1 MIKKYNIEQFRKDY
15 PDDDT
20 CLNKLFQL
28 RYDNLVCPK
37 CDSDKKFTRV
47 KNRRSY
53 QCPCC
58 GFQVYPTAGTP
69 FENCKKP
76 LTYWFYAIFLMTTT
90 RNGVAAKELE
100 RLLHISYPTALRMAH
115 QIKKLMGA
123 NTNEKLTGVV
133 EIDES
138 WAGGKFGLMNKKR
151 RQKFTDQDGNA
162 IDNKVGIMGFVAR
175 DGQVRT
181 EVMTDAKTY
190 KERVRAN
197 VAPTATIVTDSHA
210 GYDGLNVEF
219 FKHEVINKLAG
230 EYRREDWHTNTIEG
244 FWSQLKRM
252 LKGTHIHCQARYLQ
266 LYADEAAFRYM
277 NRKRQDEM
285 FHLILEKVTF

>member
-1 MIKKYNIEQFRKDY
+1 MNKYTIEQFRKDY

-20 CLNKLFQL
+20 CLNKIFEL
-28 RYDNLVCPK
+28 RYSNLICPK
-37 CDSDKKFTRV
+37 CDSDKKFVRV

-69 FENCKKP
+69 FHNCKKP
-76 LTYWFYAIFLMTTT
+76 LTYWFYAIFLQTTT

-100 RLLHISYPTALRMAH
+100 RLLSISYPTALRMSH

-123 NTNEKLTGVV
+123 NSKEKLTGIV

-138 WAGGKFGLMNKKR
+138 YAGGKFALMNKKR
-151 RQKFTDQDGNA
+151 KKKFTDENGEF
-162 IDNKVGIMGFVAR
+162 IDNKVGIMGFVSR
-175 DGQVRT
+175 GGEVRT
-181 EVMTDAKTY
+181 EVMTDKKTF

-197 VAPTATIVTDSHA
+197 VSKDAIIVTDSHA
-210 GYDGLNVEF
+210 GYDGLSVDF

-230 EYRREDWHTNTIEG
+230 EYRREDWHVNTIEG

-252 LKGTHIHCQARYLQ
+252 LKGTHIHCEARYLQ

-277 NRKRQDEM
+277 NRKNQDEM
-285 FHLILEKVTF
+285 FHRILEKVTF

>member
-15 PDDDT
+15 PDDNT
-20 CLNKLFQL
+20 CLDKLFEL
-28 RYDNLVCPK
+28 RYSNLVCPQ
-37 CDSDKKFTRV
+37 CDSDNKFTKV

-53 QCPCC
+53 QCPSC

-76 LTYWFYAIFLMTTT
+76 LTYWFYAIFLQTTT

-123 NTNEKLTGVV
+123 NNNEKLTGVV

-138 WAGGKFGLMNKKR
+138 YAGGNF
-151 RQKFTDQDGNA
+151 
-162 IDNKVGIMGFVAR
+162 IDNKVGIMGFVSR

-181 EVMTDAKTY
+181 EVMTDAKTF

-210 GYDGLNVEF
+210 GYEGLNVEF
-219 FKHEVINKLAG
+219 FKHEVVNKLAG
-230 EYRREDWHTNTIEG
+230 EYRRDEWHTNTIEG
-244 FWSQLKRM
+244 FWAQLKRM

-285 FHLILEKVTF
+285 FHLILEKVTS